1 MEKNIRELLNIV
13 CSGITGNK
21 TNVSNDLAVSNHIA
35 YVEKHHIHTLF
46 FYGLFNNNI
55 ELEEN
60 MKNMLETRVYSDI
73 MINERQLHLIDELK
87 TLFNDNNI
95 DFMLLKGSV
104 LKELYPKPEI
114 RRMGDIDILIRV
126 EQYHKIVEI
135 MKNAKFER
143 LGESDHELKWTK
155 SGILIELHSRL
166 IPSYNKDFYAY
177 FGDGWEKVKHKGKNE
192 YVLKN
197 EDMFI
202 YLFTHFAKHYRDA
215 GIGII
220 HMCDLWIFLN
230 TYNLNYK
237 YISKELCKMGLDV
250 FFENILKTIK
260 VWFENGKESEMTDFI
275 TITILNSG
283 VYGLSENHALSTAL
297 KNRQK
302 NKILN
307 RVVKI
312 VRMIFPSYKN
322 MRNKYLILFKIPF
335 LFPVFWPIR
344 WVELLFRRTHRIKS
358 KIIDF
363 QIATDENIDQYKEM
377 LEYVGLRYNFK

>member
-1 MEKNIRELLNIV
+1 
-13 CSGITGNK
+13 
-21 TNVSNDLAVSNHIA
+21 
-35 YVEKHHIHTLF
+35 
-46 FYGLFNNNI
+46 
-55 ELEEN
+55 
-60 MKNMLETRVYSDI
+60 
-73 MINERQLHLIDELK
+73 
-87 TLFNDNNI
+87 
-95 DFMLLKGSV
+95 
-104 LKELYPKPEI
+104 
-114 RRMGDIDILIRV
+114 MGDIDILIRV
-126 EQYHKIVEI
+126 EQYHKIIEI
-135 MKNAKFER
+135 MENAKFER

-177 FGDGWEKVKHKGKNE
+177 FGDGWEKVRHKEKNE

-230 TYNLNYK
+230 AYNLNYK
-237 YISKELCKMGLDV
+237 YISKELCEIGLDV
-250 FFENILKTIK
+250 FFENIMKTIK
-260 VWFENGKESEMTDFI
+260 VWFDKGKESEMTDFI

-283 VYGLSENHALSTAL
+283 VYGLSENHALSSAL
-297 KNRQK
+297 KNRNKQK
-302 NKILN
+302 NKIIN
-307 RVVKI
+307 YTVKL

-363 QIATDENIDQYKEM
+363 QIATDENVDQYKEM

>member
-1 MEKNIRELLNIV
+1 
-13 CSGITGNK
+13 
-21 TNVSNDLAVSNHIA
+21 
-35 YVEKHHIHTLF
+35 
-46 FYGLFNNNI
+46 
-55 ELEEN
+55 
-60 MKNMLETRVYSDI
+60 
-73 MINERQLHLIDELK
+73 
-87 TLFNDNNI
+87 
-95 DFMLLKGSV
+95 
-104 LKELYPKPEI
+104 
-114 RRMGDIDILIRV
+114 
-126 EQYHKIVEI
+126 
-135 MKNAKFER
+135 
-143 LGESDHELKWTK
+143 
-155 SGILIELHSRL
+155 
-166 IPSYNKDFYAY
+166 
-177 FGDGWEKVKHKGKNE
+177 
-192 YVLKN
+192 
-197 EDMFI
+197 MFI